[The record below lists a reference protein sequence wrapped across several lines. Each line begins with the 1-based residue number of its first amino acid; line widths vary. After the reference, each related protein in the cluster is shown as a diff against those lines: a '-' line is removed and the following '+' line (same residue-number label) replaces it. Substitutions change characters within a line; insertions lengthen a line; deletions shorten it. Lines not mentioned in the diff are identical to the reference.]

1 MLCINVRQLTLTFP
15 VVAERTRVLD
25 GSAFGVAT
33 LETRH
38 SLSLGGAIA
47 GPLVIVGR
55 SAMTLYVRVEP
66 ES

>member
-33 LETRH
+33 LGKH
-38 SLSLGGAIA
+38 HGLSLGGAIA
-47 GPLVIVGR
+47 GPLVE
-55 SAMTLYVRVEP
+55 AQ
-66 ES
+66 